1 MKKNKNR
8 SGLKALLCFVLV
20 LTCTFCTFSPLSVF
34 AEEDKSLEELRD
46 EYNKIEAIIQE
57 NQQNLNEVQGEIK
70 DNKSKLDKLNSEIDD
85 IQAQVDILS
94 DRIDILN
101 GDITSLNTNIQ
112 TITTEIS
119 SINTMITEIETRIA
133 EGEILIADTRE
144 QLLERIR
151 ENYMAGGG
159 STLEILFTSEDLT
172 SFLTRKELVAQV
184 SEKDTKL
191 ITDLTSELVELNSLE
206 TQLEAEKVELV
217 SKRTQL
223 DSDMT
228 TLTARQDDLESSLD
242 VQEAKKKEAT
252 KKHEEVEEILEQLDE
267 DSEEYKAIIKRQEEE
282 RKILEAQIDEY
293 IKNHGSEVGDTPDE
307 EYNND
312 GDMLWPVAGKT
323 TMTAGYPAYKDGS
336 AHWGIDICVVGAT
349 GGTRD
354 ENGRSYS
361 LGKPFRAAQGGEVI
375 IAANDDNWNY
385 GFGNYCVIDHGDG
398 TQTLYAHAQT
408 LYVKKGDVVQKG
420 ENIGAIG
427 ETGNVTGPHLHFEVR
442 VKRGDTVSR
451 VQPLDYVSKP

>member
-133 EGEILIADTRE
+133 EGEILIAETRE

-323 TMTAGYPAYKDGS
+323 TMTAGYPAYSNGN

>member
-34 AEEDKSLEELRD
+34 AEEEKSLEELRD

-323 TMTAGYPAYKDGS
+323 TMTAGYPAYSNGN

>member
-293 IKNHGSEVGDTPDE
+293 IKKHGSEVGDTPDE

-312 GDMLWPVAGKT
+312 GDMLWPVAGNT

-408 LYVKKGDVVQKG
+408 LYVKKGDIVQKG

>member
-1 MKKNKNR
+1 M
-8 SGLKALLCFVLV
+8 SLKINNVARRLRAFLSLVLV
-20 LTCTFCTFSPLSVF
+20 FTCTFCLFSPISAF
-34 AEEDKSLEELRD
+34 AEKTLEDLRD
-46 EYNKIEAIIQE
+46 EYDRIEQSI
-57 NQQNLNEVQGEIK
+57 QQNQESLDEVEGEIQ
-70 DNKSKLDKLNSEIDD
+70 DNKTKLNKLNSEIDE
-85 IQAQVDILS
+85 IQAQVDILEE
-94 DRIDILN
+94 RIDILN
-101 GDITSLNTNIQ
+101 GDISELNISIQ
-112 TITTEIS
+112 SITTEIAN
-119 SINTMITEIETRIA
+119 INTMVAEIEAQITQSEA
-133 EGEILIADTRE
+133 LIVETRE
-144 QLLERIR
+144 QLLMRIR

-159 STLEILFTSEDLT
+159 SNLEILFSAEDMT
-172 SFLTRKELVAQV
+172 SFLTRKELVDRV
-184 SEKDTKL
+184 SENDTKL
-191 ITDLTSELVELNSLE
+191 ITELTTDIVELNSLE
-206 TQLEAEKVELV
+206 TKLAAEKIQLE

-223 DSDMT
+223 DADMA
-228 TLTARQDDLESSLD
+228 TLTARQDDLQSSMD
-242 VQEAKKKEAT
+242 VQEDKKSEVT
-252 KKHEEVEEILEQLDE
+252 ERYEEIEDILEQLDE
-267 DSEEYKAIIKRQEEE
+267 DSEEYKEIIRKQEEQ

-293 IKNHGSEVGDTPDE
+293 IKQHGSQVGDTPDE

-323 TMTAGYPAYKDGS
+323 TMTAGYPSYSNGS
-336 AHWGIDICVVGAT
+336 PHWGIDICVVGAT

-408 LYVKKGDVVQKG
+408 LYVKKGDIVQKG

-442 VKRGDTVSR
+442 VKRGDSVSR

>member
-1 MKKNKNR
+1 MKTKKR
-8 SGLKALLCFVLV
+8 SKLKALLCFILI
-20 LTCTFCTFSPLSVF
+20 LACTCIFSPVSVM
-34 AEEDKSLEELRD
+34 AEKSLDELRD
-46 EYNKIEAIIQE
+46 EYNKIEESIQQ

-70 DNKSKLDKLNSEIDD
+70 DNKSKLEKLNSEIDD
-85 IQAQVDILS
+85 IQAQVDILN
-94 DRIDILN
+94 DRIEILN
-101 GDITSLNTNIQ
+101 SDITSLNSSIQ

-119 SINTMITEIETRIA
+119 SINTMIAEIETQIA
-133 EGEILIADTRE
+133 EGEILIAETRE
-144 QLLERIR
+144 LLLNRIR

-159 STLEILFTSEDLT
+159 STLEILFTSEDLG
-172 SFLTRKELVAQV
+172 SFLTRTELVAQV
-184 SEKDTKL
+184 TEKDTKL
-191 ITDLTSELVELNSLE
+191 ITELTSELVELNSLE
-206 TQLEAEKVELV
+206 TQLEAEKTELV
-217 SKRTQL
+217 AKRVQL

-228 TLTARQDDLESSLD
+228 TLTARQDDLSSSMD
-242 VQEAKKKEAT
+242 IQEAKKKEAT
-252 KKHEEVEEILEQLDE
+252 EKYEEVEDILEELDE

-282 RKILEAQIDEY
+282 RKIIEAQIDAY
-293 IKNHGSEVGDTPDE
+293 IKEHGSQVGDTPDE

-323 TMTAGYPAYKDGS
+323 TMTAGYPAYSNGK

-442 VKRGDTVSR
+442 VKKGDTVSR

>member
-1 MKKNKNR
+1 MKINNTAR
-8 SGLKALLCFVLV
+8 RLRMLLSLVLV
-20 LTCTFCTFSPLSVF
+20 FTCTFCLFSPISAF
-34 AEEDKSLEELRD
+34 AEKTLDDLRD
-46 EYNKIEAIIQE
+46 EYEKIEQSIQE

-70 DNKSKLDKLNSEIDD
+70 DNKTKLDKLNSEIDD
-85 IQAQVDILS
+85 IQAQVDILT

-101 GDITSLNTNIQ
+101 GDISSLNGNIKNV
-112 TITTEIS
+112 TAEIS
-119 SINTMITEIETRIA
+119 DINTMIAEIEAQITQSEALIA
-133 EGEILIADTRE
+133 ETRE
-144 QLLERIR
+144 MLLMRIR

-159 STLEILFTSEDLT
+159 SNLEILFSADDME
-172 SFLTRKELVAQV
+172 SFLTRKELVDRV
-184 SEKDTKL
+184 SENDTKL
-191 ITDLTSELVELNSLE
+191 ITELTGDVVELNSLE
-206 TQLEAEKVELV
+206 SQLAAEKLQLEG
-217 SKRTQL
+217 KRTQL
-223 DSDMT
+223 DADMT
-228 TLTARQDDLESSLD
+228 TLTARQDDLQSSMD
-242 VQEAKKKEAT
+242 IQEEKKKEAT
-252 KKHEEVEEILEQLDE
+252 QKYEEVEDILEQLDE

-282 RKILEAQIDEY
+282 RKILEKQIDDY
-293 IKNHGSEVGDTPDE
+293 IAKHGSQVGDTPDE

-323 TMTAGYPAYKDGS
+323 TMTAGYPAYSNGS
-336 AHWGIDICVVGAT
+336 PHWGIDICVVGAT

-354 ENGRSYS
+354 ENGKSYS

-375 IAANDDNWNY
+375 IAQNDDNWNY

-408 LYVKKGDVVQKG
+408 LYVSKGDIVQKG

-442 VKRGDTVSR
+442 VKKGDSVSR

>member
-1 MKKNKNR
+1 MKINFIKNK
-8 SGLKALLCFVLV
+8 LKALLCLVLV
-20 LTCTFCTFSPLSVF
+20 LTCTFCIFSPISAF
-34 AEEDKSLEELRD
+34 AEKSLEELRD
-46 EYNKIEAIIQE
+46 EYEKIEETIRE

-70 DNKSKLDKLNSEIDD
+70 DNKTKLDKLNSEIDD
-85 IQAQVDILS
+85 IQTQVDILGN
-94 DRIDILN
+94 RIDILN
-101 GDITSLNTNIQ
+101 GDISELNGSIKTV
-112 TITTEIS
+112 TGEIS
-119 SINTMITEIETRIA
+119 EINSMIAQIEAQIT
-133 EGEILIADTRE
+133 EGEILIAETRE
-144 QLLERIR
+144 QVLMRIR
-151 ENYMAGGG
+151 ENYMLGGG
-159 STLEILFTSEDLT
+159 STLELLFGAEDIT
-172 SFLTRKELVAQV
+172 SFLARKELVDRV
-184 SEKDTKL
+184 SERDTKL
-191 ITDLTSELVELNSLE
+191 ITELTSDLVELNSLE
-206 TQLEAEKVELV
+206 TQLESEKLELQG
-217 SKRTQL
+217 KRDKL
-223 DSDMT
+223 DSDMS
-228 TLTARQDDLESSLD
+228 TLTARQDDLQSSMD

-252 KKHEEVEEILEQLDE
+252 KKYEQVEDILEQLDE

-282 RKILEAQIDEY
+282 RKIIEAQIDAY
-293 IKNHGSEVGDTPDE
+293 IKEHGSQVGDTPDE

-323 TMTAGYPAYKDGS
+323 TMTAGYPAYSNGS

-408 LYVKKGDVVQKG
+408 LYVKKGDIVQKG

-442 VKRGDTVSR
+442 VKRGDSVSR
-451 VQPLDYVSKP
+451 VQPLDYVKKP